1 MAKMSLTKISTGVF
15 WLEIP
20 EVELF
25 VLCGCPADSVKN
37 LMKSGKI
44 HDYEIESDPRSDH
57 NHHSHG
63 TITNETGPNAILL
76 SDLRV
81 QKGDFANLAEFPV
94 LQMLYRQGM
103 LLPTHPKNTGTKPLL
118 IGQEHVVNAQMDYI

>member
-1 MAKMSLTKISTGVF
+1 MSKISKTKISAGIF
-15 WLEIP
+15 WLEVP
-20 EVELF
+20 EAKLF
-25 VLCGCPADSVKN
+25 VLCGCPADSVKH
-37 LMKSGKI
+37 LMKAGKI
-44 HDYEIESDPRSDH
+44 HDYEIEADSGSGP

-76 SDLRV
+76 SDLSV

-103 LLPTHPKNTGTKPLL
+103 LPVSYTHLTLPTK
-118 IGQEHVVNAQMDYI
+118 A